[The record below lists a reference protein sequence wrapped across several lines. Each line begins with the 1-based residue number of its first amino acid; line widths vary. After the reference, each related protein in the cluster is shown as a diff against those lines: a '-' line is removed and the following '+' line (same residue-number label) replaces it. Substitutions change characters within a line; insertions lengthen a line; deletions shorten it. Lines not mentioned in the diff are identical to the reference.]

1 MEQHR
6 YLQVIIA
13 RYFHF
18 HHPTVLVWP
27 PKSVENYKADWHL
40 RLLELVGSGRTSVRH
55 SRNLAAV
62 YDSDVM
68 TPLGANVGGKRFI
81 EARMKQKHSCPL
93 FLRKSATI
101 QLSSDRECGLHER
114 ALRSGASLPVKMS
127 FIEVP
132 MKKSCDD
139 PTIVMESWPALLPTD
154 FVPCH
159 FHVSFFWWVEAPER
173 KPSLNQISSPFF
185 LVWLRPL
192 LCCQKDIWRP
202 WWTMWPNCQTI
213 GNTSWR
219 ITQDIWFVC
228 GTHTWTE
235 VLVALFTVPSQGA
248 QQVYFCFFHF
258 LFTHVRAEEPP
269 KNHLWNAFPTP
280 LRRWNRCVGRQLHV
294 PAVVIWFFT
303 IFDEFS
309 G

>member
-1 MEQHR
+1 MPIVSSQVCNYSAKFWQRMWPTWTGPAKWCKSTGQNVIHR
-6 YLQVIIA
+6 SA
-13 RYFHF
+13 HEK
-18 HHPTVLVWP
+18 VLRWSHNCDGKLACP
-27 PKSVENYKADWHL
+27 SAY
-40 RLLELVGSGRTSVRH
+40 RLCALS
-55 SRNLAAV
+55 
-62 YDSDVM
+62 
-68 TPLGANVGGKRFI
+68 F
-81 EARMKQKHSCPL
+81 SC
-93 FLRKSATI
+93 F
-101 QLSSDRECGLHER
+101 
-114 ALRSGASLPVKMS
+114 
-127 FIEVP
+127 
-132 MKKSCDD
+132 
-139 PTIVMESWPALLPTD
+139 
-154 FVPCH
+154 
-159 FHVSFFWWVEAPER
+159 FFWWVEAPER

-258 LFTHVRAEEPP
+258 LFTNVRAEEPP